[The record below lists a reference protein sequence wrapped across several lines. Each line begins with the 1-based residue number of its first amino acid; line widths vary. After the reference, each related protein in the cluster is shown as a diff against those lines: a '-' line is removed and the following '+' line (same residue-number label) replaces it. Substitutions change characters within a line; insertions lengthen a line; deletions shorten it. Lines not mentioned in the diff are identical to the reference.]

1 MKKLVLL
8 SAAFLTTVS
17 LLTSCGEKGTGN
29 ATECA
34 SDCATECATA
44 NTTKVDSTKV
54 STDVV
59 VDTTEN

>member
-17 LLTSCGEKGTGN
+17 LLTSCGEEGTGN

-34 SDCATECATA
+34 TECATKCATA
-44 NTTKVDSTKV
+44 NTTEVDSTKV

>member
-29 ATECA
+29 ATE
-34 SDCATECATA
+34 
-44 NTTKVDSTKV
+44 NTTKECCDSTKNCTTNV
-54 STDVV
+54 A
-59 VDTTEN
+59 DTLTK